1 MPARLISFVNCKG
14 GVGKTS
20 VVVNI
25 AGVLAHDLD
34 LRVLVV
40 DCDAQANASSWLMGL
55 GHFRDSY
62 SVENSTFGVLTAKA
76 PFLQNAIRRSVVQ
89 IKGQIQIPK
98 LDLLPAVYELVDV
111 EDGLAMNGD
120 LVPFLAKFYET
131 LKAIVHDYDY
141 ILFDCPPHVF
151 RATQAALF
159 ASREIYVPCNPDPL
173 SDRGLSLLS
182 KRMLAFYHLVQSSRF
197 QMVGHRLAKIRG
209 IILNNVPRGNIEHLI
224 GTLSNKLSYL
234 RQEHSYVCQDA
245 TILPTRIRHTVAATK
260 VIEEDVPFILSRNNP
275 DLREDYVNLAR
286 YIHHT
291 PTQP

>member
-20 VVVNI
+20 VVVNV
-25 AGVLAHDLD
+25 AGVLAHDLG

-55 GHFRDSY
+55 GRFRDSY
-62 SVENSTFGVLTAKA
+62 SVENSTYGVLTAKA
-76 PFLQNAIRRSVVQ
+76 PFLHNAIRKSVVQ
-89 IKGQIQIPK
+89 INGQIQIDS

-111 EDGLAMNGD
+111 EDGFGMNGD

-131 LKAIVHDYDY
+131 LKAVVYDYDY

-173 SDRGLSLLS
+173 SDRGLSLLN
-182 KRMLAFYHLVQSSRF
+182 KRMLAFYHLVQSSPF
-197 QMVGHRLAKIRG
+197 KLPGHRLAKIRG
-209 IILNNVPRGNIEHLI
+209 IILNNVPRGSIEHLI
-224 GTLSNKLSYL
+224 GALVNKLNYF
-234 RQEHSYVCQDA
+234 RQEHSYVCNDA
-245 TILPTRIRHTVAATK
+245 AMLPTRIRHAVAATK
-260 VIEEDVPFILSRNNP
+260 VIEHDVPFILSTNNA
-275 DLREDYVNLAR
+275 DLREDYLSLAR
-286 YIHHT
+286 YIHDT
-291 PTQP
+291 PLLS